1 MKRKDEAY
9 EFFGRPARGHDIFET
24 CRCYYGYP
32 FKLKFVTLQVN
43 EASDRGIDGA
53 CRFPDG
59 TRSKMFYL
67 HLDSP
72 VGFMKIIVYR
82 SDDVTASKGA
92 FRFYPGS
99 HAVLTSLERCIRKAN
114 DKSGFELVND
124 DARASFMA
132 LPPEFR
138 FKANFGND
146 LLDGDAMDRLAAR
159 EHVCDSSEG
168 NMLLFDNNGLHRGAM
183 FEDPTGRR
191 EILQMVL
198 VPDLN

>member
-1 MKRKDEAY
+1 M
-9 EFFGRPARGHDIFET
+9 
-24 CRCYYGYP
+24 
-32 FKLKFVTLQVN
+32 QVN

-99 HAVLTSLERCIRKAN
+99 RAVLTSLERCIRKAN

-124 DARASFMA
+124 DARAAFIA